1 MRRIFILLV
10 AIVTLMSCSKED
22 QQGTTLELKITK
34 QPVFTQSTSVVSSSF
49 TGTIIG
55 LQQPVTVI
63 IEWFVES
70 PFQENPMHVST
81 QLVTFNEGTSVA
93 KETVNPVKDP
103 YNSNPT
109 YYWVRFSWSDSNGI
123 QYVVSEKVYCKK

>member
-1 MRRIFILLV
+1 
-10 AIVTLMSCSKED
+10 MSCSKED

-55 LQQPVTVI
+55 TQQPITVI

-70 PFQENPMHVST
+70 AHQENPMYLST
-81 QLVTFNEGTSVA
+81 QFVTFNEGTTVA
-93 KETVNPVKDP
+93 KETLNPVSDP
-103 YNSNPT
+103 YYSNPS

-123 QYVVSEKVYCKK
+123 QYVVSEKVYCGK